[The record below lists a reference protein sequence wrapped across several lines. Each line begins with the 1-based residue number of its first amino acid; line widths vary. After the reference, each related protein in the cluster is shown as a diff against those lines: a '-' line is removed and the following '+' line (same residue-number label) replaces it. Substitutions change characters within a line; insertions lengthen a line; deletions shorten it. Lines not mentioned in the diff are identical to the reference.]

1 MLVKYPVHFV
11 EATRDQGRLEPEFEV
26 VIEVEADQP
35 LEKAFDLVHQ
45 RFHPDDK
52 EKHKYTFLLQAPTS
66 VPIVINGK
74 NRPSDFPHFS
84 REWKIVAIP
93 QESK

>member
-11 EATRDQGRLEPEFEV
+11 EATRDHGRLEPEFEV

-35 LEKAFDLVHQ
+35 LDKAFDQVHQ
-45 RFHPDDK
+45 KFHPDDK

-66 VPIVINGK
+66 PPIVINGN

-84 REWKIVAIP
+84 KEWKIIAID
-93 QESK
+93 QEAK